1 MTILTN
7 AIIKNR
13 LFGIGVSK
21 NNGIIMSKINSP
33 ASNKMKP

>member
-1 MTILTN
+1 MTNLTN
-7 AIIKNR
+7 AISQDS

-33 ASNKMKP
+33 ASIKMKP